1 MSQWEKSRH
10 LPSSCPLPPCST
22 YRKIERGVVARWL
35 VPSLT
40 RTTNPTKAGGPQWFL
55 LDFTGCLRL
64 QVSIFQIICFLVEMG
79 GISAID
85 WLIRNDFVKMICKNI
100 VISLMIFSSHNWSSY
115 FQYLHLWSDY
125 TEVEKL
131 IFFQVSFFMA
141 ILKRAPCIYAR
152 QSWRAAEAVVSSS
165 QCVADKWI
173 KFPGNH
179 RFGQQF
185 GHFYCS
191 KNPLFS
197 VERQLLSM

>member
-10 LPSSCPLPPCST
+10 LPSSCPLPPRST

-100 VISLMIFSSHNWSSY
+100 VISLMIFLNMAVHDFTTIWC
-115 FQYLHLWSDY
+115 DD
-125 TEVEKL
+125 L
-131 IFFQVSFFMA
+131 IFFGQNPPVWTTIIRGSR
-141 ILKRAPCIYAR
+141 KRLQIP
-152 QSWRAAEAVVSSS
+152 AA
-165 QCVADKWI
+165 
-173 KFPGNH
+173 KFSH
-179 RFGQQF
+179 T
-185 GHFYCS
+185 
-191 KNPLFS
+191 
-197 VERQLLSM
+197 

>member
-1 MSQWEKSRH
+1 MIFAGLYRVFETSSVNFTNNLFSCRNTRYIKS
-10 LPSSCPLPPCST
+10 
-22 YRKIERGVVARWL
+22 
-35 VPSLT
+35 
-40 RTTNPTKAGGPQWFL
+40 
-55 LDFTGCLRL
+55 
-64 QVSIFQIICFLVEMG
+64 
-79 GISAID
+79 SAID
-85 WLIRNDFVKMICKNI
+85 WLIRNDFVKMSCKNI
-100 VISLMIFSSHNWSSY
+100 VISLMIFASQNWSIQVISNICT
-115 FQYLHLWSDY
+115 S
-125 TEVEKL
+125 EVMTQKL
-131 IFFQVSFFMA
+131 KIKIFQVPFFMA

>member
-1 MSQWEKSRH
+1 MAPNDFCWTLQGVWNFKKGRNVNFPISLFSSRNMRYIK
-10 LPSSCPLPPCST
+10 T
-22 YRKIERGVVARWL
+22 QEFINWL
-35 VPSLT
+35 II
-40 RTTNPTKAGGPQWFL
+40 R
-55 LDFTGCLRL
+55 
-64 QVSIFQIICFLVEMG
+64 ICF
-79 GISAID
+79 GIT
-85 WLIRNDFVKMICKNI
+85 VCKN
-100 VISLMIFSSHNWSSY
+100 VAISIIIFANCNELRY
-115 FQYLHLWSDY
+115 FQYLHLWSDD
-125 TEVEKL
+125 TVA
-131 IFFQVSFFMA
+131 ISFFFML

-152 QSWRAAEAVVSSS
+152 QSWRATEAVVSSS